1 MCLRSISLLS
11 KLVVT
16 LALRSSSQTASQDA
30 TIDSYLELHADYLKT
45 LDAEDASIISNV
57 AEVERTSTR
66 PILYHACT
74 VYIAFLAALYDSL
87 LFDRPLSF
95 FLSGNMSYAVANLTW
110 RVFQGAA
117 KLPSVPE
124 PNNLTERS
132 LGAAT
137 LSSFLKRAEDTGL
150 LNGNFDH
157 VVGVRERL
165 LAANVNAFGGK
176 TLGENTWTYR
186 FVATWWTPMGIS
198 GFVSFLD
205 EIFEAMNS
213 SQEVR
218 QKVTKQVSA
227 MGCLLNQQ
235 QAVRASDCL
244 AEDNKM

>member
-110 RVFQGAA
+110 RVFQGPTRRILTMIHIVAC
-117 KLPSVPE
+117 LCFLFSMVPHTC
-124 PNNLTERS
+124 NSQNKVHRLV
-132 LGAAT
+132 LQGANST
-137 LSSFLKRAEDTGL
+137 L
-150 LNGNFDH
+150 
-157 VVGVRERL
+157 
-165 LAANVNAFGGK
+165 
-176 TLGENTWTYR
+176 
-186 FVATWWTPMGIS
+186 
-198 GFVSFLD
+198 
-205 EIFEAMNS
+205 
-213 SQEVR
+213 
-218 QKVTKQVSA
+218 
-227 MGCLLNQQ
+227 
-235 QAVRASDCL
+235 
-244 AEDNKM
+244 